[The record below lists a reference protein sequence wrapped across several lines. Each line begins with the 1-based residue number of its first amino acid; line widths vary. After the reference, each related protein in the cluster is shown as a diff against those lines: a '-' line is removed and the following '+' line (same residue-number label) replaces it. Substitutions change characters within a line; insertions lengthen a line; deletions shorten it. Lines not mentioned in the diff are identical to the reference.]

1 MQDSR
6 QELTD
11 GTDSTTVYYNLLPR
25 HSNPR

>member
-6 QELTD
+6 QELMD
-11 GTDSTTVYYNLLPR
+11 GTDSTTVYYNLSSR